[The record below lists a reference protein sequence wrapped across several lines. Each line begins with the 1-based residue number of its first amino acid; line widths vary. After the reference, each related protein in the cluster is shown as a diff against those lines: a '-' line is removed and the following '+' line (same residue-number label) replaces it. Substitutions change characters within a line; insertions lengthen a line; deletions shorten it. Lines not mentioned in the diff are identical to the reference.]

1 MVSPLIVGNW
11 KMHKTIS
18 EGIAFVARLR
28 VRLKGTTTDRK
39 IVLAPPFTALYALA
53 EALRETEI
61 DLAAQ
66 NVWDREE
73 GAFTGEVSP
82 SMLVD
87 AGCRYVIV
95 GHSERRALF
104 GEDDGLINR
113 KLKAALQAGLQPI
126 LCIGETLDERLA
138 SQTFAVVERQ
148 LKEGLKDISAAEA
161 AQLVLAYEPVWAI
174 GTGQTASPEQ
184 AAAVHVHIRGVAGGA
199 YGEAFSSSLPVL
211 YGGSVNPANIKAL
224 MAQQDINGVLVGG
237 ASLDVDSLA
246 RIVEF

>member
-1 MVSPLIVGNW
+1 MISPLIVGNW
-11 KMHKTIS
+11 KMHKTIA
-18 EGIAFVARLR
+18 EGIAFVAHLR
-28 VRLKGTTTDRK
+28 VRLKETTDRK
-39 IVLAPPFTALYALA
+39 IVLAPPFTVLYALA

-66 NVWDREE
+66 NVWDCDE

-87 AGCRYVIV
+87 AGCCYVIV

-104 GEDDGLINR
+104 GEDDRLINR

-126 LCIGETLDERLA
+126 LCIGETLSERLA
-138 SQTFAVVERQ
+138 GQTFAVVERQ

-184 AAAVHVHIRGVAGGA
+184 AAAVHVYIRGVAGGA
-199 YGEAFSSSLPVL
+199 YGEAFSGSLPVL